1 MSRLTASVF
10 KESLLLVRDW
20 HGLLV
25 LFVMPALFVLIMS
38 LALQGQFAK
47 AGGGQ
52 LRGWLS
58 GEQLIV
64 ENTQAEAFVNVLRA
78 QPELELRLALP
89 DSPLSTADRL
99 VEIRILSRFD
109 QVLAGESD
117 VRSGVELRFAP
128 ELGMRERALI
138 EAVVQRSFAD
148 LNTTLIA
155 QELGFDRDYAQR
167 ELLKTGFIQMVD
179 SGDSNTDASAD
190 ASTATRPNSVQQNV
204 SAWLI
209 FGMFFIAIPFSTT
222 VIQERQQKTLM
233 RLQTCGMPL
242 GQIYLG
248 KLLPYMVIN
257 LLQLGL
263 MLAIG
268 AWLLPLAGAQAL
280 SLNVSF
286 AALALISI
294 STSCAALGWASLV
307 AASSRT
313 IEQATVASGASCII
327 FAALGGIMVP
337 RFVMPPLMQ
346 DLSLLSPMA
355 WALEGFLTVL
365 VRAGSCTSVAL
376 NSLLLI
382 ALGALLATAA
392 IFISRWKQNHD

>member
-1 MSRLTASVF
+1 MSRLIASVH
-10 KESLLLVRDW
+10 KESLLLLRDW

-38 LALQGQFAK
+38 LALQGQFAQQ
-47 AGGGQ
+47 GGGQ
-52 LRGWLS
+52 LKGWLS
-58 GEQLIV
+58 GEQSIV
-64 ENTQAEAFVNVLRA
+64 ENTQAEAFVNLLRQ

-89 DSPLSTADRL
+89 GAPLSTSGRL
-99 VEIRILSRFD
+99 FQILILSQFD
-109 QVLAGESD
+109 QALAGEHET
-117 VRSGVELRFAP
+117 RTGVELSFAP
-128 ELGMRERALI
+128 ELGLRERALI
-138 EAVVQRSFAD
+138 EAAVQRSFAE
-148 LNTTLIA
+148 LNTGLIA
-155 QELGFDRDYAQR
+155 EELGFGQDYAQR
-167 ELLKTGFIQMVD
+167 ELLKTGFIRVVD
-179 SGDSNTDASAD
+179 STGASL
-190 ASTATRPNSVQQNV
+190 ATRPNSVQQNV
-204 SAWLI
+204 PAWLI

-248 KLLPYMVIN
+248 KLLPYLVIN

-268 AWLLPLAGAQAL
+268 ALLLPFAGTEAL
-280 SLNVSF
+280 SLDVSF

-307 AASSRT
+307 AAVSRT
-313 IEQATVASGASCII
+313 IEQATILSGASCII

-346 DLSLLSPMA
+346 DLSWISPMA
-355 WALEGFLTVL
+355 WALDGFLTVL
-365 VRAGSCTSVAL
+365 VRSGSCAAVAFNSLMLVAL
-376 NSLLLI
+376 
-382 ALGALLATAA
+382 GGLLASAA
-392 IFISRWKQNHD
+392 IFISRWKHNHD